1 MKNKSKQ
8 KNTSEIEIHP
18 LIEKFDAIIK
28 DESKHFKLPKNY
40 NYKKDLANILTKR
53 YNDLK

>member
-18 LIEKFDAIIK
+18 LIEKLDATIK